1 MMAANAGKRLIV
13 AVSGGEHAGRK
24 AVAEPGQVL
33 RVGKAEQAEM
43 VVPGDSLLSEL
54 HFELAWDGMKC
65 QLRDLR
71 SGAGTLLGGQ
81 PVEAGEV
88 SHGEWIR
95 AGSTDFWVY
104 FEATTAPPPSHAPK
118 SPEQRERETRV
129 LETLSRLT
137 EPLFAVLDAARNER
151 ILVLLRESVEEY
163 RSLYEGPQGEAMAE
177 MAPYLVYLPRG
188 SRLLAFLVREGWG
201 QSWGLFLTSQRPFK
215 EVRRQLR
222 KFLLVKDSANREL
235 YFRFYDPRV
244 LRVFLPSSWPE
255 QSREFF
261 EGMGAYWLEGA
272 EGKSLLRFTLI
283 EQQVIPEMMP
293 LETSPS

>member
-1 MMAANAGKRLIV
+1 MAANAGKRLIV
-13 AVSGGEHAGRK
+13 AVSGGTHAGLK
-24 AVAEPGQVL
+24 AVAEPGRVL
-33 RVGKAEQAEM
+33 RVGRAEPAEM
-43 VVPGDSLLSEL
+43 VVPSDSLLSDL
-54 HFELAWDGMKC
+54 HLELAWDGTKC
-65 QLRDLR
+65 QLRDLKG
-71 SGAGTLLGGQ
+71 GAGTLLGGQ

-104 FEATTAPPPSHAPK
+104 FEDTTPPPPPLAPK
-118 SPEQRERETRV
+118 SPEQVGREARV
-129 LETLSRLT
+129 LGTLSGLT

-163 RSLYEGPQGEAMAE
+163 RSLYEGTQGEAMAE
-177 MAPYLVYLPRG
+177 MAPYLVHLPRG
-188 SRLLAFLVREGWG
+188 SRLLESLVREGWG
-201 QSWGLFLTSQRPFK
+201 QSWGLFLSSQRPFK

-255 QSREFF
+255 QSRELF

-283 EQQVIPEMMP
+283 EQQVLPEVVP
-293 LETSPS
+293 LETSSR